1 MSFAS
6 MVGKSLSK
14 SIKGIGDD
22 NLFIVQK
29 TKRVADETVEALG
42 KAPKVSKDNDY
53 LTVDNTNYKE
63 LRGSI
68 DESVD
73 IKTAEKL
80 FESGDENIDKI
91 RKSQAPN
98 RKQEQSGKRPFK
110 EFAQKL
116 ETDEITP
123 KEFRK
128 IAFSD
133 IKNFKIVEQLA
144 TFTEAV
150 FSLDKQKR
158 AQGILGIPKTYKKD
172 LTTGLLKPIIYLG
185 AKVRARLD
193 IPAYNRFDVYMPQ
206 IDFSGE
212 KGKGSMFARTMVIE
226 DVKFSSSPS
235 ASFNISRGVETKYPH
250 AYIMGKVAENTKTK
264 KMYSDKEAR
273 DLALNAIDDDSF
285 LHLGYNP
292 DRGGFFYDRLS
303 KMPVFDSPF
312 VIQIGKQVYAKKPP
326 KWGKPDAERIKKL
339 KKLKLEKY
347 TDSEGNKQIKEGR
360 SILMNKGGLMQRPTK

>member
-1 MSFAS
+1 

-42 KAPKVSKDNDY
+42 EAPTASKDNDY
-53 LTVDNTNYKE
+53 LTIDNNNYKE

-73 IKTAEKL
+73 IKTAEEL
-80 FESGDENIDKI
+80 FDSGEENIDKI

-128 IAFSD
+128 KAFSG
-133 IKNFKIVEQLA
+133 IKNFKSVEQLP
-144 TFTEAV
+144 TFTEGV
-150 FSLDKQKR
+150 FALDKQKR
-158 AQGILGIPKTYKKD
+158 AQGILGLPKTYKKD
-172 LTTGLLKPIIYLG
+172 EPIIYSG

-206 IDFSGE
+206 IDFSGKE
-212 KGKGSMFARTMVIE
+212 GRGSMFARTMVIE

-250 AYIMGKVAENTKTK
+250 AYIMGKVAESSKTK

-273 DLALNAIDDDSF
+273 DLALNAIDDNSF

-326 KWGKPDAERIKKL
+326 KWGKPNAERISKL
-339 KKLKLEKY
+339 KKLKLKKY
-347 TDSEGNKQIKEGR
+347 TDSEGNKQIKKGR

>member
-1 MSFAS
+1 MSIA
-6 MVGKSLSK
+6 VLLGKQLARA
-14 SIKGIGDD
+14 IRGTGDE
-22 NLFIVQK
+22 VS
-29 TKRVADETVEALG
+29 DETVGALG
-42 KAPKVSKDNDY
+42 KAPTASKGKDY
-53 LTVDNTNYKE
+53 LTIDNKNYKE

-80 FESGDENIDKI
+80 FDSGEENIDKI

-133 IKNFKIVEQLA
+133 IKNFKSVEQLP

-150 FSLDKQKR
+150 FALDKQKR

-193 IPAYNRFDVYMPQ
+193 IPAYNRFNVYMPQ
-206 IDFSGE
+206 IDFSGN
-212 KGKGSMFARTMVIE
+212 V
-226 DVKFSSSPS
+226 
-235 ASFNISRGVETKYPH
+235 
-250 AYIMGKVAENTKTK
+250 
-264 KMYSDKEAR
+264 
-273 DLALNAIDDDSF
+273 
-285 LHLGYNP
+285 
-292 DRGGFFYDRLS
+292 
-303 KMPVFDSPF
+303 
-312 VIQIGKQVYAKKPP
+312 Q
-326 KWGKPDAERIKKL
+326 
-339 KKLKLEKY
+339 
-347 TDSEGNKQIKEGR
+347 
-360 SILMNKGGLMQRPTK
+360 

>member
-22 NLFIVQK
+22 NVFVVQK
-29 TKRVADETVEALG
+29 IKRVDDETVEALG
-42 KAPKVSKDNDY
+42 KVPKASKDNDY
-53 LTVDNTNYKE
+53 LTVDNSNYKE

-73 IKTAEKL
+73 IKTAEEL
-80 FESGDENIDKI
+80 FDSGEENIDKI

-133 IKNFKIVEQLA
+133 IKNFKIVEQLP

-150 FSLDKQKR
+150 FALDKQKR
-158 AQGILGIPKTYKKD
+158 AQGILGLPKTYKKD
-172 LTTGLLKPIIYLG
+172 EPIIYSG

-206 IDFSGE
+206 IDFSGK
-212 KGKGSMFARTMVIE
+212 KGRGSMFARTMVIE

-235 ASFNISRGVETKYPH
+235 ASFNISRGVKTKYPH
-250 AYIMGKVAENTKTK
+250 AYIMGKVAESSKTK

-273 DLALNAIDDDSF
+273 DLALSAIDDDSF

-326 KWGKPDAERIKKL
+326 KWGKPDPERIKKL

-347 TDSEGNKQIKEGR
+347 TDSEGKEQIKEGR